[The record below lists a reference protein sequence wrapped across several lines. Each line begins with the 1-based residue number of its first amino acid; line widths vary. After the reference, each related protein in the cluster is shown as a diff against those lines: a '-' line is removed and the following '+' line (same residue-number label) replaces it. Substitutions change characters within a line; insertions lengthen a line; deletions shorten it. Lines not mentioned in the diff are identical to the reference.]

1 VNVSQGNL
9 SAKLHTRVT
18 RSKVLVFIVLIGLIA
33 FLPSTLLVA
42 RSVWLTQQAEIVVRK
57 LPDGKLEF
65 CLDVGAGE
73 QPERQCPK
81 LRMFDYE
88 NSVTG
93 TWYRSTPILITSPDS
108 EIQSLDPASGL
119 YRTQVGDSMASVS
132 EKFDIS
138 IPDLVRLNPNVGI
151 ILRAGQI
158 LTVDTDL
165 APAITVGTVRSAE
178 EIKAGTYTVVSGDSL
193 GAIAD
198 RFDLTIAEITKLNPS
213 ITNPNSLSIGQTLI
227 VEGGAPSASTASASN
242 NGSSS
247 TYTVQSGD
255 TLNAIAAKF
264 SITPAELR
272 SANQLLN
279 PDSLSIGQLLV
290 IPSK

>member
-1 VNVSQGNL
+1 MNVSQDNL
-9 SAKLHTRVT
+9 SAKLHSRVT
-18 RSKVLVFIVLIGLIA
+18 RSKMLIFIVLIGLIA

-65 CLDVGAGE
+65 CLDVGASE

-108 EIQSLDPASGL
+108 EIQTLNPASGL

-227 VEGGAPSASTASASN
+227 VEGRAPPASTAAPSN
-242 NGSSS
+242 NDSSS